1 MKSEHYVSDLEIAL
15 IRGVQA
21 IGTGPVPGLAQA
33 YSSWG
38 EHARGWIVL
47 GLVGSVVDTGRRP
60 AWLSVTGSAICAH
73 GAAVVLKRV
82 ARRRRPFH
90 PSVRVLGRTP
100 SDLSFPSAHAAST
113 TASAVALA
121 PIIGTPA
128 AVGVA
133 AGMAG
138 SRVLLGVHYPSDVV
152 VGAAI
157 GAAAGLLGRR
167 VARRWQ
173 G

>member
-1 MKSEHYVSDLEIAL
+1 VKSEHYVSDLEIAV
-15 IRGVQA
+15 IRGVQS
-21 IGTGPVPGLAQA
+21 IGTGPVPGLARA

-38 EHARGWIVL
+38 EHARGWIAL
-47 GLVGSVVDTGRRP
+47 GLAASVVDAERRP
-60 AWLSVTGSAICAH
+60 TWLSVAGSAFCAH
-73 GAAVVLKRV
+73 GAAVVLKHV

-90 PSVRVLGRTP
+90 PAVRVLGRTP

-121 PIIGTPA
+121 PIVGTPA
-128 AVGVA
+128 AVGLTT
-133 AGMAG
+133 GMVGA
-138 SRVLLGVHYPSDVV
+138 RILLGVHYPSDVA
-152 VGAAI
+152 VGETI
-157 GAAAGLLGRR
+157 GAVTGFIGRR